1 MAKFEMVGL
10 EETMSFFEKLG
21 EEAEKVEDQALKA
34 GGEVIKK
41 HQIDNVNRSGKNQ
54 PHIQDNITVG
64 RPKETDEG
72 KLVEV
77 GPNRKVAWRAKFLE
91 YGTSKMPAYPFIE
104 KSGDQGEGEAVS
116 AMEKVFLGAIKG

>member
-1 MAKFEMVGL
+1 MAKFEMTGL
-10 EETMSFFEKLG
+10 EGTMSFFEKLG
-21 EEAEKVEDQALKA
+21 EEAEKAEDQALKA

-41 HQIDNVNRSGKNQ
+41 HQIDNVKRSAKNQ

-104 KSGDQGEGEAVS
+104 KGGDQGENEAVS

>member
-1 MAKFEMVGL
+1 MAKFEITGF
-10 EETMSFFEKLG
+10 EDSINFFEELG
-21 EEAEKVEDQALKA
+21 EEVEKVEDQALKA

-54 PHIQDNITVG
+54 PHIQENITVG

-91 YGTSKMPAYPFIE
+91 YGTTKMPAYPFIE
-104 KSGDQGEGEAVS
+104 KSGDQGENEAVN
-116 AMEKVFLGAIKG
+116 AMEKVFMGAIKG